1 MNLMMWALL
10 AVVPILAGCQQQV
23 NSQLDEAKAKAY
35 VGKTLLVGI
44 TDLDRNGKPTKQRQF
59 FGTIT
64 EISVKNGMIVTSKN
78 NATHLALPPDLSTLL
93 PAKPGVYRLRSTGEV
108 VTDPDFLTTW
118 EFKRG
123 GPNKGTGIWYRAS
136 E

>member
-10 AVVPILAGCQQQV
+10 AVISILLGCQQQV
-23 NSQLDEAKAKAY
+23 GPELDEAKAKEY
-35 VGKTLLVGI
+35 VGKTVLVGI

-59 FGTIT
+59 FGTIS

-118 EFKRG
+118 EFKEG
-123 GPNKGTGIWYRAS
+123 DPNKATGVWHRAL